1 MDLTFNT
8 NTDFDQTKVLITN
21 IIKNT
26 ADDYD
31 LFLSENSI
39 NNLSVHLTIAII
51 RIKSNNYIP
60 MSNSQIA
67 SYKQD
72 HSYPYVKMLCD
83 RLAREFEIDFPEA
96 EISLVSMYLSKNQK
110 LDLEINSGFDLL
122 DDQVF
127 KILRETMYTIYQD
140 YHKDF
145 RNDDKLF
152 VAIGLHL
159 EPALERLANGQLVE
173 NPLKEKII
181 ERHQEEFNYSKI
193 LNDVVRHDLNL
204 SFDDDELAFIAL
216 HFVVANNRIDE

>member
-72 HSYPYVKMLCD
+72 HSYPYAKMLCD

-173 NPLKEKII
+173 NPLKEAI
-181 ERHQEEFNYSKI
+181 
-193 LNDVVRHDLNL
+193 
-204 SFDDDELAFIAL
+204 
-216 HFVVANNRIDE
+216 